1 MIKNL
6 IICCGFFLICSCTTG
21 SITFQNLYTSIKP
34 LVNPD
39 RSIPQRYDDSFPY
52 SYASVRVGRGQ
63 IIYVVLSQVD
73 GSTLR
78 WISSDGFEIKTIN
91 GKVVSSDGFDKN
103 LVYKEINK
111 DLELNNKNLE
121 ERIITVYS
129 NDHDPFETRISL
141 YRVTKDSLIEERFH
155 SSEIKWSG
163 KNKFYLDDNGKV
175 VRSINYVNPL
185 MPKVEM
191 QFYKLHASQ

>member
-6 IICCGFFLICSCTTG
+6 IICCGLFLICSCTTG

-39 RSIPQRYDDSFPY
+39 RSIPEKYDDSFPY
-52 SYASVRVGRGQ
+52 SYRFRVGRGQ

-103 LVYKEINK
+103 LVYKEINR

-121 ERIITVYS
+121 ERTITIYS

-141 YRVTKDSLIEERFH
+141 NRVKSDSLIEERFH
-155 SSEIKWSG
+155 APEIKWSG
-163 KNKFYLDDNGKV
+163 KNKFYLDTSGKV
-175 VRSINYVNPL
+175 TRSINYINPL

-191 QFYKLHASQ
+191 QFYKLNVNQ